1 MTRKPTETLL
11 GSWPL
16 RQTSL
21 QVFGRFRRRGIRRH
35 LRRRCRRLHRHPCWR
50 FLLLP
55 APSWLRWPTTL
66 SALGLVATIFLV
78 QFWMAGGH
86 KIYNSTMVQTIT
98 VITDYCHL
106 WSAFCFGNWGHNVG
120 IGICKQR
127 SDSTSQMDI
136 SYRNPVWN
144 PVFLN
149 AYVFEHLTFHHT
161 LILLK
166 VLEPPGQWYSDIPIL
181 SLSAISGHYSM

>member
-35 LRRRCRRLHRHPCWR
+35 LRQRRRRLHRHPFRR

-106 WSAFCFGNWGHNVG
+106 WSAFCFGNWTQCWNWDLQATLRFNITNGH
-120 IGICKQR
+120 
-127 SDSTSQMDI
+127 
-136 SYRNPVWN
+136 
-144 PVFLN
+144 
-149 AYVFEHLTFHHT
+149 
-161 LILLK
+161 ILLQPS
-166 VLEPPGQWYSDIPIL
+166 LEPSLPQWLMYSNTSHFITR
-181 SLSAISGHYSM
+181 